1 MPIKTEQQLEKILQ
15 YLSEQSECSCRD
27 IYMLLDVKERRA
39 RQLLQELQ
47 EQKKVEFYEAN
58 RIRRY
63 RLNFPNIV

>member
-1 MPIKTEQQLEKILQ
+1 
-15 YLSEQSECSCRD
+15 
-27 IYMLLDVKERRA
+27 MLLDVKERRA

-47 EQKKVEFYEAN
+47 VQKKVEFYEAN